1 MATFTIVL
9 IVLVILSFLLVL
21 TYNRLIT
28 LRNRAQEAFSDIDVQ
43 LKRRHD
49 LIPNLVETVKG
60 YASHERGVF
69 ERVTEARSKA
79 MAAQTVGERA
89 KAENQLSQALMSL
102 YAVSERYPELKASA
116 NFLELQREIRDT
128 EDKILASR
136 RFYNT
141 NVRDLNTKIET
152 FPTNLLAF
160 SFGFGKMEFFEVEE
174 PTEREAPKVKF

>member
-1 MATFTIVL
+1 MEIFSIVL
-9 IVLVILSFLLVL
+9 IVLVGFFFLLVL
-21 TYNRLIT
+21 IYNRLVT
-28 LRNRAQEAFSDIDVQ
+28 LRNRAREAFSDIDVQ

-60 YASHERGVF
+60 YASHEREVF
-69 ERVTEARSKA
+69 EKVTEARSKA
-79 MAAQTVGERA
+79 MAAKTVGERA
-89 KAENQLSQALMSL
+89 KTENALSKALMTL
-102 YAVSERYPELKASA
+102 YAVSERYPELKAST

-152 FPTNLLAF
+152 FPTNLLA
-160 SFGFGKMEFFEVEE
+160 SAFGFQKMEFFGIEE
-174 PTEREAPKVKF
+174 PAEREAPEVKF